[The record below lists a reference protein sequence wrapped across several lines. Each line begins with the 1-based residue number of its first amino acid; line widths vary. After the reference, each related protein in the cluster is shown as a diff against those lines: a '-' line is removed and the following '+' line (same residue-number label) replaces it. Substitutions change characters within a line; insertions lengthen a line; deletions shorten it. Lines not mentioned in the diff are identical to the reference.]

1 MSSIKSILGEIK
13 NSQMGKDRTISGLA
27 EQVRMCLNGQA
38 KISDEMLSLRETQGP
53 TPSTGQR
60 SINERPPSPAAVA
73 SNSREGDWVRRSEFT
88 ARKIELPVFSGDDP
102 DEWTFRADRYFGLQ
116 RLNPTEQLEA
126 AVLCLEGAALRWF
139 RWENSRQ
146 PINSWEELKEMV
158 IRRFRPA
165 HEGTVY
171 DRFFQLQQQ
180 ATSVQEYR
188 RRFEALAAS
197 MGQMSDQALLAA
209 FVNGLKM
216 EVQGPLRLLEPNG
229 LIKAMELAESIEANQ
244 ALIRPINS
252 FFNSEATKGTHV
264 QPHMSSPLSPASS
277 SSSYKSTQ
285 SSTSP
290 TRFKK
295 YTEAELREKRN
306 RDRRKEE
313 SGYLLSCD
321 RKRYYGNK
329 LERKKFN
336 VLVTRDEDEDEE
348 AAEINQEQEN
358 KVELETSTTLWSQV
372 SGDFSPLPIGIR
384 PLKCDAKDSI
394 ACHS

>member
-53 TPSTGQR
+53 TPSTGRR

-73 SNSREGDWVRRSEFT
+73 SNSREGDWVHRSEFT
-88 ARKIELPVFSGDDP
+88 TRKIELPVFSGDDP

-116 RLNPTEQLEA
+116 RLNPAEQLEA
-126 AVLCLEGAALRWF
+126 AVLCLEGAALQWF

-188 RRFEALAAS
+188 RQFEALAAS
-197 MGQMSDQALLAA
+197 MGQMSDQALFAA

-244 ALIRPINS
+244 ALVRNSRIGPSKSSPGPIRPINS

-306 RDRRKEE
+306 RGVCYK
-313 SGYLLSCD
+313 
-321 RKRYYGNK
+321 
-329 LERKKFN
+329 
-336 VLVTRDEDEDEE
+336 
-348 AAEINQEQEN
+348 
-358 KVELETSTTLWSQV
+358 
-372 SGDFSPLPIGIR
+372 
-384 PLKCDAKDSI
+384 
-394 ACHS
+394 